1 MFGNKKVEH
10 MQNAAPDP
18 LSAILL
24 PSRLSSI
31 VDIGAN
37 PIDGDPPYK
46 RMLEAGLCT
55 VIGFEPQADALAA
68 LDRRKGPRERYLPY
82 AIGDGREQT
91 LHVCRAKGMTSL
103 LPPDPGHLAL
113 FNEFPTLGAV
123 EREIRV
129 ATRRLDDIDEIEE
142 MDFLKI
148 DIQGTELDVFRS
160 GKRKLAQIVII
171 QTEISFVTLYRGQ
184 PAFGVIDTTLREMG
198 FVPHCFAELKTW
210 PIAPMVIQG
219 NPRLPV
225 RQLLEADLVY
235 VRDFARPNNMSGE
248 QWKHLAMIA
257 HHCYGSIDLALRAII
272 AATGLGA
279 LRSDSAERYL
289 ALLRSQ
295 KAR

>member
-171 QTEISFVTLYRGQ
+171 QTEISFETLYRGQ

-289 ALLRSQ
+289 ALQRSQ

>member
-1 MFGNKKVEH
+1 MH
-10 MQNAAPDP
+10 NAILDP
-18 LSAILL
+18 LVGILH
-24 PSRLSSI
+24 PDRLSAV

-55 VIGFEPQADALAA
+55 VTGFEPQPEALAE
-68 LDRRKGPRERYLPY
+68 LDRRKGPGERYLPY

-103 LPPDPGHLAL
+103 LPPDAGHLAL
-113 FNEFPTLGAV
+113 FNEFPTLGTV

-129 ATRRLDDIDEIEE
+129 LTRRLDDIDEIEDI
-142 MDFLKI
+142 DFLKI
-148 DIQGTELDVFRS
+148 DIQGTELEVFRS
-160 GKRKLAQIVII
+160 GKRKLAKTVAI

-184 PAFGVIDTTLREMG
+184 PPFGVVDSTLREMG
-198 FVPHCFAELKTW
+198 FVPHCLAELKTW

-219 NPRLPV
+219 NPRRPV

-235 VRDFARPNNMSGE
+235 VRDFARPSNMSGE

-257 HHCYGSIDLALRAII
+257 HHCYGSTDLALRAVI
-272 AATGLGA
+272 AATTLGA
-279 LRSDSAERYL
+279 LRSDSADRYL
-289 ALLRSQ
+289 DSLRSQ
-295 KAR
+295 KSR